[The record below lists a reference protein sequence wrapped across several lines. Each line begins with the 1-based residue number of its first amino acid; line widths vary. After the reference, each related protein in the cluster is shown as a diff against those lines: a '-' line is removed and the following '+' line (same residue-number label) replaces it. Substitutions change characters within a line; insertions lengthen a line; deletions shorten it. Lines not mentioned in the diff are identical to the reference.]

1 MESPDAGPAPAR
13 GAAIAIRAFDTFEL
27 AFDGQPVQRWRAG
40 KARGLLQFLMLRPGR
55 TVPRDTLHEA
65 LWPDAP
71 WSAGS
76 SSLKVAAHMLRSILD
91 GAQDAAEHDDAHQPV
106 LRLLT
111 RESGYLLQMA
121 DVTADFQA
129 FVELADAGH
138 ASQKRGDQTAAG
150 RAYRRAVAE
159 YRGEFLPDVTYDWAG
174 AQREWLRGRLL
185 CALTY
190 LTGAGLA
197 EGDHEGVLRWCAR
210 MLEAEPCHEETYRAL
225 MLVHGNLGHLEQ
237 VHRWY
242 RLYTARLRDR
252 LQLAPD
258 PAMHRLYTMAARGEF
273 TGRRLDAELIRPEPR
288 TVRPVR
294 TAALA
299 RISA

>member
-1 MESPDAGPAPAR
+1 VESPDVWPAPAR

-27 AFDGQPVQRWRAG
+27 AFDGRPVERWRAG

-91 GAQDAAEHDDAHQPV
+91 GAQDAAGHEKQQPV

-111 RESGYLLQMA
+111 RESGYSLQMA
-121 DVTADFQA
+121 DVAADFQT
-129 FVELADAGH
+129 FVQLADAGNAAH
-138 ASQKRGDQTAAG
+138 MRGEENAAST
-150 RAYRRAVAE
+150 AYRQAVAE
-159 YRGEFLPDVTYDWAG
+159 YRGEFLPDVSYDWAG
-174 AQREWLRGRLL
+174 SQREWLRGRLL

-197 EGDHEGVLRWCAR
+197 QGDHEGVLRWCAL

-242 RLYTARLRDR
+242 RLYTTRLRDR
-252 LQLAPD
+252 LQLTPD
-258 PAMHRLYTMAARGEF
+258 PAMHRLYTMAAHGEF
-273 TGRRLDAELIRPEPR
+273 IGRQLDAELIQPEPHAA
-288 TVRPVR
+288 RPIR
-294 TAALA
+294 RAALT

>member
-1 MESPDAGPAPAR
+1 MESPDVWPAPAR
-13 GAAIAIRAFDTFEL
+13 GAVIAIRAFDTFEL
-27 AFDGQPVQRWRAG
+27 AFDGRPVERWRAG

-91 GAQDAAEHDDAHQPV
+91 SAQDAITGEQKPV

-111 RESGYLLQMA
+111 RESGYALQMA
-121 DVTADFQA
+121 DVAADFQT
-129 FVELADAGH
+129 FVQLADAGN
-138 ASQKRGDQTAAG
+138 AAQSRGDAAAAG
-150 RAYRRAVAE
+150 TAYRQAVAE
-159 YRGEFLPDVTYDWAG
+159 YRGEFLPDVAYDWAD

-185 CALTY
+185 YALTY
-190 LTGAGLA
+190 LTGAGL
-197 EGDHEGVLRWCAR
+197 ERGDHEGVLRWCAL
-210 MLEAEPCHEETYRAL
+210 MLEAEPCHEQTYRAL
-225 MLVHGNLGHLEQ
+225 MLVHGTLGHLEQ

-258 PAMHRLYTMAARGEF
+258 PAMHRLYTMAAHGEF
-273 TGRRLDAELIRPEPR
+273 VGRRLDAELIQPEPR
-288 TVRPVR
+288 AARPMRRVPL
-294 TAALA
+294 T